1 MMIIN
6 NDDRVVRDY
15 VDIWKLLLVFIMGD
29 DVVEFVRS
37 IMYIGNMYIC

>member
-37 IMYIGNMYIC
+37 KMYICNMYIC